1 MTGTQHAPHGMVCS
15 ADRLASSAGVAAM
28 RAGGSAVDAAIATN
42 AVLAVT
48 APHLCGL
55 GGDLFALV
63 HHGDGPPAAL
73 NSSGRAGSGADPE
86 RLRAEGH
93 TSMPLFGD
101 IRAVTVPGCVDGWAA
116 LHGRYG
122 KLPLDELFATA
133 IGYAED
139 GFPASP
145 LLVGAVER
153 VAANPHAR
161 DLIAATAPGATV
173 RRPGVGRTLR
183 AIAAGGREAFYGGEF
198 GEGLIALGGGE
209 YVAEDLARGFA
220 DWVDP
225 LRVRALGHDV
235 WTIGASSQGYLLL
248 LALAVADGL
257 PLPADPDSAAWA
269 HLLIESAR
277 VAGYDRPE
285 VLHENADLASLLD
298 PASVSARRDAIDPDR
313 RLDVRDLTGDGD
325 TTYLCAVDADGM
337 GVSLIQSNASG
348 FGSGLFEPATGIGLH
363 NRGLGFNLADGHA
376 AEYRPGRRPPHTL
389 APALVTRP
397 DGSLRAVTGTMGGDT
412 QPQIL
417 LQLLTRVLRDG
428 QSAGTAMDAPRW
440 RVGNV
445 TGFDTW
451 ADADAPI
458 ELEEAAPASWDA
470 LTERG
475 HRVARTAATYGHA
488 QLIEITGEGMR
499 AGASDPRAVVGGA
512 VGY

>member
-1 MTGTQHAPHGMVCS
+1 MTATQYAPNGMVCS
-15 ADRLASSAGVAAM
+15 ADRLASSAGVAAL
-28 RAGGSAVDAAIATN
+28 RAGGSAVDAAIAAN

-63 HHGDGPPAAL
+63 HDGDGPPAAL
-73 NSSGRAGSGADPE
+73 NSSGRAGSGADPAA
-86 RLRAEGH
+86 LRAEGH
-93 TSMPLFGD
+93 ASMPLFGD
-101 IRAVTVPGCVDGWAA
+101 IRTVTVPGCVDGWFA
-116 LHGRYG
+116 LHERYG
-122 KLPLDELFATA
+122 KLPLTELFAEA
-133 IGYAED
+133 VGYAEK

-145 LLVGAVER
+145 LLAGAVER
-153 VAANPHAR
+153 IAANPDAR
-161 DLIAATAPGATV
+161 DLTAASKPGAPV

-183 AIAAGGREAFYGGEF
+183 AIAEGGRDAFYGGEF
-198 GEGLIALGGGE
+198 GAGLLRMGGGLFSS
-209 YVAEDLARGFA
+209 EDLAGPVA
-220 DWVDP
+220 DWTEP
-225 LRVRALGHDV
+225 LRVAALGHDV

-257 PLPADPDSAAWA
+257 DVPADPDDAGWA
-269 HLLIESAR
+269 HLLVEAAR
-277 VAGYDRPE
+277 VAGHDRPS
-285 VLHENADLASLLD
+285 VLHEDADLAALLA
-298 PASVSARRDAIDPDR
+298 PGHVAERRAAIAPDR

-325 TTYLCAVDADGM
+325 TTYLCAVDGDGM

-348 FGSGLFEPATGIGLH
+348 FGSGLFEAATGIGLH
-363 NRGLGFNLADGHA
+363 NRGLGFNLLDGHP
-376 AEYRPGRRPPHTL
+376 AEFRPGRRPPHTL

-417 LQLLTRVLRDG
+417 LQLLTRLLRDG
-428 QSAGTAMDAPRW
+428 QSPGAAMRAPRW

-458 ELEEAAPASWDA
+458 ELEEAAPVSWDGLA
-470 LTERG
+470 ERG
-475 HRVARTAATYGHA
+475 HRVVRTAATYGHA
-488 QLIEITGEGMR
+488 QLIEVREDGTR

-512 VGY
+512 VGH